1 MRNHLF
7 KNRRFIRST
16 SFTLTCA
23 ACGIFATVLALGSAS
38 AAQQEK
44 PKKDLL
50 PEGPGKAMVVKKC
63 TQCHDAER
71 FSLLRHTEDEWD
83 QVITQM
89 QSNGLSMTDE
99 EYGAVLNYLSKN
111 LAPTSAPRKDDH
123 N

>member
-23 ACGIFATVLALGSAS
+23 ACGILAAVLAVGPAS
-38 AAQQEK
+38 VAQQEK

-71 FSLLRHTEDEWD
+71 FALLRHTEDEWD

-111 LAPTSAPRKDDH
+111 LASTSAPRKDDH